1 MLFLEQSGVRLHV
14 KSLKR
19 QIFKSL
25 EFNVTLTRMDEQKA
39 DQFFKHRALKAL
51 RQYMYGKRRERDI

>member
-25 EFNVTLTRMDEQKA
+25 EFNVTLTKMNE
-39 DQFFKHRALKAL
+39 
-51 RQYMYGKRRERDI
+51 